1 VTAPSYEQL
10 AALVAAQERII
21 TQLQDRLAEQDRR
34 LTAQDARIVEQDARI
49 AELERQLAA
58 SSRNSSKP
66 PSSDGL
72 DKPAPKSLRGR
83 SGRRPGGQP
92 GREGRTLRQ
101 VAVPD
106 EVVVHEPGA
115 CAGCGVQLSAKDRPA
130 GVVRRQ
136 VFDIP
141 TITVRVVEHRL
152 VSRRC
157 PCGVVTTAASP
168 AGVNAP
174 VSYGPH
180 AAAIA
185 VYLCLGQHLP
195 VERTAF
201 LLAELFGTP
210 MAPGT
215 VAAWTSRAAAGLAP
229 FTSAARTALTAT
241 ELVHLDETGLRVAGR
256 LHWLHVA
263 TNARFTVLFCHAK
276 RGKEAID
283 AAGVLPEFTGIAVHD
298 AFTSYARYPAATHA
312 LCNAHLLRELI
323 AVIDHQRAHP
333 PPAGSGVP
341 TGWCWAAQ
349 IIDALLAL
357 KASTDTGVLPDP
369 EVLTAHRR
377 LIVSAAL
384 IGASADA
391 GPSDAVGRRHRA
403 LARRI
408 RRRLDDY
415 LRFAVDSRVPFDNNA
430 AERDIRM
437 AKIKQKVSGCLRT
450 LAGAQDFA
458 AMRSYL
464 STAAKHGRRP
474 FDVLTEL
481 TSGNV
486 WIPATT

>member
-1 VTAPSYEQL
+1 VSAPSHEQL
-10 AALVAAQERII
+10 AALVAAQERMIA
-21 TQLQDRLAEQDRR
+21 QLQ
-34 LTAQDARIVEQDARI
+34 ARI
-49 AELERQLAA
+49 AEQDAEIAELKRQLAA

-83 SGRRPGGQP
+83 SGRKPGGQP

-101 VAVPD
+101 IERPD

-115 CAGCGVQLSAKDRPA
+115 CSGCGGWLTGEDRSV
-130 GVVRRQ
+130 GVIRRQ

-141 TITVRVVEHRL
+141 TISVRVVEHRL
-152 VSRRC
+152 ISRRC
-157 PCGVVTTAASP
+157 SCGAVTQAPAP
-168 AGVNAP
+168 AGVTAP
-174 VSYGPH
+174 VAYGPH

-195 VERTAF
+195 VARTAC

-210 MAPGT
+210 MSVGT
-215 VAAWTSRAAAGLAP
+215 VAAWTHRAAAALKP
-229 FTSAARTALTAT
+229 FTAVARAALTSA
-241 ELVHLDETGLRVAGR
+241 ELVHADETGLRVAGR

-263 TNARFTVLFCHAK
+263 SSTRFTSLFCHRR

-283 AAGVLPEFTGIAVHD
+283 AAGVLPGFTGIAVHD
-298 AFTSYARYPAATHA
+298 AFAPYARYGSATHA
-312 LCNAHLLRELI
+312 LCNAHLLRELV
-323 AVIDHQRAHP
+323 AVADHSTAHP
-333 PPAGSGVP
+333 RAGADTPA
-341 TGWCWAAQ
+341 GWCWAAQ
-349 IIDALLAL
+349 VIDALLTL
-357 KASTDTGVLPDP
+357 KAITDTGVLPDP
-369 EVLTAHRR
+369 DTLAVHRR

-384 IGASADA
+384 LGASADT
-391 GPSDAVGRRHRA
+391 GPPGAVGRRHRA

-408 RRRLDDY
+408 RRRLEDY
-415 LRFAVDSRVPFDNNA
+415 LRFATDPRVPFDNNP

-437 AKIKQKVSGCLRT
+437 VKIKQKVSGCLRT
-450 LAGAQDFA
+450 LTGAQDFA

-486 WIPATT
+486 WIPATS

>member
-21 TQLQDRLAEQDRR
+21 AQLQDRLAEQDRR

-49 AELERQLAA
+49 AELKRQLAA

-72 DKPAPKSLRGR
+72 DKPAPQSLRGR

-101 VAVPD
+101 VSTPD

-157 PCGVVTTAASP
+157 GCGAVTQAAGP
-168 AGVNAP
+168 AGVAAP
-174 VSYGPH
+174 VSYGPS

-195 VERTAF
+195 VARTAC
-201 LLAELFGTP
+201 LLGELFGTP
-210 MAPGT
+210 MAAGT

-229 FTSAARTALTAT
+229 FTAAARTALTRA
-241 ELVHLDETGLRVAGR
+241 EVVHADETGLRVAGR

-263 TNARFTVLFCHAK
+263 SSGRFTTLFCHRN

-283 AAGVLPEFTGIAVHD
+283 AAGVLPHVTGVAVHD
-298 AFTSYARYPAATHA
+298 AFAAYARYPAATHA

-408 RRRLDDY
+408 RRRLEDY
-415 LRFAVDSRVPFDNNA
+415 LRFATDPRVPFDNNA

-437 AKIKQKVSGCLRT
+437 AKIKQKVSGCMRT

-486 WIPATT
+486 WIPAVS

>member
-1 VTAPSYEQL
+1 VSAPSYEQL
-10 AALVAAQERII
+10 AALVAAQERTIA
-21 TQLQDRLAEQDRR
+21 QLQ
-34 LTAQDARIVEQDARI
+34 ARIAEQDARI

-66 PSSDGL
+66 PSTDGL

-83 SGRRPGGQP
+83 SGRKPGGQP

-101 VAVPD
+101 VEKPD
-106 EVVVHEPGA
+106 EVIVHEPGA
-115 CAGCGVQLSAKDRPA
+115 CAGCGAQLATDGPPA
-130 GVVRRQ
+130 TIVRRQ

-152 VSRRC
+152 MSRRC
-157 PCGVVTTAASP
+157 CCGRVTQAAGP
-168 AGVNAP
+168 AGVSAP

-195 VERTAF
+195 VERTAS

-210 MAPGT
+210 MAVGT

-229 FTSAARTALTAT
+229 FTAAARTALARAG
-241 ELVHLDETGLRVAGR
+241 LVHLDETGLRVAGR

-263 TNARFTVLFCHAK
+263 SSTRFTSLFCHAK

-323 AVIDHQRAHP
+323 AVVDHHSAHP
-333 PPAGSGVP
+333 PDDADTPL
-341 TGWCWAAQ
+341 GWCWAQ
-349 IIDALLAL
+349 QVIDALLAL
-357 KASTDTGVLPDP
+357 KTITDTGVLPDAG
-369 EVLTAHRR
+369 VLAAHRR
-377 LIVSAAL
+377 LMISAAL
-384 IGASADA
+384 IGASVQA
-391 GPSDAVGRRHRA
+391 GPPGAIGRRHRA

-408 RRRLDDY
+408 RRRIDDY
-415 LRFAVDSRVPFDNNA
+415 LRFATDPRIPFDNNL

-450 LAGAQDFA
+450 LVGAQDFA

-474 FDVLTEL
+474 FDVLAEL

-486 WIPATT
+486 WIPATG

>member
-10 AALVAAQERII
+10 AALVAAQERVIAR
-21 TQLQDRLAEQDRR
+21 LQVRIVE
-34 LTAQDARIVEQDARI
+34 QDARLAEQDARI

-58 SSRNSSKP
+58 SSRNSSRP

-72 DKPAPKSLRGR
+72 DKPSPKSLRGR
-83 SGRRPGGQP
+83 SGRKPGGQP
-92 GREGRTLRQ
+92 GHEGRTLRQ
-101 VAVPD
+101 VEKPD

-115 CAGCGVQLSAKDRPA
+115 CAGCGADLPGDGEPVRVS
-130 GVVRRQ
+130 RRQ

-141 TITVRVVEHRL
+141 KINVRVVEHQL
-152 VSRRC
+152 VARRC
-157 PCGVVTTAASP
+157 RCGTLTCAAGP
-168 AGVNAP
+168 AGVSAP
-174 VSYGPH
+174 VQYGPH

-195 VERTAF
+195 IERTAG
-201 LLAELFGTP
+201 LLAEVFGTP
-210 MAPGT
+210 MSPGT
-215 VAAWTSRAAAGLAP
+215 VAAWTARAAGGLAP
-229 FTSAARTALTAT
+229 FSAAAVAALAEA
-241 ELVHLDETGLRVAGR
+241 ELVHVDETGLRVAGR

-263 TNARFTVLFCHAK
+263 CSDRFAALFCHRR

-283 AAGVLPEFTGIAVHD
+283 AAGVLPHCTGIVVHD
-298 AFTSYARYPAATHA
+298 AFAPYARYRDATHA

-323 AVIDHQRAHP
+323 AVVDSYAAHP
-333 PPAGSGVP
+333 PASSGEMPA
-341 TGWCWAAQ
+341 GWCWATQ

-357 KASTDTGVLPDP
+357 KTITDTGALPGPDVL
-369 EVLTAHRR
+369 AASRR

-384 IGASADA
+384 IGASAEA
-391 GPSDAVGRRHRA
+391 GPLGAVGRRHRA

-408 RRRLDDY
+408 RRRLEDY
-415 LRFAVDSRVPFDNNA
+415 LRFAVNPRVPFDNNP

-437 AKIKQKVSGCLRT
+437 VKVKQKVSGCLRT
-450 LAGAQDFA
+450 LTGAQDFA

-464 STAAKHGRRP
+464 ATAAKHGRRP

>member
-1 VTAPSYEQL
+1 MSAPSYEQL

-21 TQLQDRLAEQDRR
+21 AQLQ
-34 LTAQDARIVEQDARI
+34 ARI
-49 AELERQLAA
+49 AEQDAEIAELKRQLAA

-66 PSSDGL
+66 PSSDAL

-83 SGRRPGGQP
+83 SGRKPGGQP
-92 GREGRTLRQ
+92 GRSGRTLRQ

-106 EVVVHEPGA
+106 EVIVHEPGA
-115 CAGCGVQLSAKDRPA
+115 CADCGNALRVEGPPVRI
-130 GVVRRQ
+130 VRRQ

-152 VSRRC
+152 LSRRC
-157 PCGVVTTAASP
+157 SCGVVTAAAGP
-168 AGVNAP
+168 AGVGAP
-174 VSYGPH
+174 VQYGAH

-195 VERTAF
+195 VQRTAG

-210 MAPGT
+210 MAAGT
-215 VAAWTSRAAAGLAP
+215 VAAWTARAAAGLEP
-229 FTSAARTALTAT
+229 FTAAARAALTRA
-241 ELVHLDETGLRVAGR
+241 ELVHADETGLRVAGR

-263 TNARFTVLFCHAK
+263 SSTRFTSLFCHRK
-276 RGKEAID
+276 RGKEGID
-283 AAGVLPEFTGIAVHD
+283 AAGVLPAFTGTLVHD
-298 AFTSYARYPAATHA
+298 AFAPYARYRDATHA

-323 AVIDHQRAHP
+323 AVVDSHTAHP
-333 PPAGSGVP
+333 PPSSGAVP
-341 TGWCWAAQ
+341 GGWCWATQ

-357 KASTDTGVLPDP
+357 KAIADTGTLPDP
-369 EVLTAHRR
+369 EVLAASRR

-384 IGASADA
+384 IGASAEG
-391 GPSDAVGRRHRA
+391 GPPGAVGRRHRA

-415 LRFAVDSRVPFDNNA
+415 LRFAVDPRVPFDNNP
-430 AERDIRM
+430 AERDLRM
-437 AKIKQKVSGCLRT
+437 VKIKQKVSGCLRT

-464 STAAKHGRRP
+464 STAAKHRRRP